1 MSLNPKFVTAEEAA
15 ALIQDGDSIMLG
27 GFVGCGS
34 ALQVIDALSKTSVK
48 DLHLVMN
55 DSSKMNGPDGD
66 EYYSWAKLI
75 HNGQVDG
82 YLGSHLG
89 TNPEAQKMQ
98 AAGQLNVDLVPQG
111 SLAEMIR
118 AGAYGLG
125 AVVTPTGVDT
135 LVEESPF
142 CLGRQTIEGKDY
154 LLMKPVKAKWA
165 ILKGYKVDKLGNVWY
180 KGTGRNFSQF
190 MAAAAEHVIV
200 EAENLVE
207 VGEILPEDVMTPG
220 ILVDYIVEVKK

>member
-1 MSLNPKFVTAEEAA
+1 MSLNPQFITAEEAA
-15 ALIQDGDSIMLG
+15 ALLKDGDSVMLS

-34 ALQVIDALSKTSVK
+34 ALQVIDAISKCGVK
-48 DLHLVMN
+48 NLRLIMN

-89 TNPEAQKMQ
+89 TNRAAQQMQ

-118 AGAYGLG
+118 AGGYGLG

-135 LVEESPF
+135 LVEDSPF

-154 LLMKPVKAKWA
+154 LLMKPVTADWA
-165 ILKGYKVDKLGNVWY
+165 IVKGAKVDKLGNVWY
-180 KGTGRNFSQF
+180 KGTGRNFAPY
-190 MAAAAEHVIV
+190 MAAAAKHVIV
-200 EAENLVE
+200 EAETLVE
-207 VGEILPEDVMTPG
+207 VGDILPEDVMTPG

>member
-1 MSLNPKFVTAEEAA
+1 MSLNPKFVTAKEAA
-15 ALIQDGDSIMLG
+15 ALIKDGDSVMLS

-34 ALQVIDALSKTSVK
+34 ALQVIDELSKTGTK
-48 DLHLVMN
+48 NLRLIMN

-89 TNPEAQKMQ
+89 TNPEASKMQ
-98 AAGQLNVDLVPQG
+98 AEGRLNVDLVPQG

-118 AGAYGLG
+118 AGGYGLG

-142 CLGRQTIEGKDY
+142 CLGRQTIEGRDY
-154 LLMKPVKAKWA
+154 LLMKPVTADWA
-165 ILKGYKVDKLGNVWY
+165 IVKGAKVDKVGNVWY
-180 KGTGRNFSQF
+180 KGTGRNFAPY
-190 MAAAAEHVIV
+190 MAAAAKHVIV
-200 EAENLVE
+200 EAEQVVE
-207 VGEILPEDVMTPG
+207 VGEILPEDVVTPG
-220 ILVDYIVEVKK
+220 ILVDYIVEVQK

>member
-15 ALIQDGDSIMLG
+15 SLIKDGDSVMLS

-34 ALQVIDALSKTSVK
+34 ALQVIDALSRTGTKN
-48 DLHLVMN
+48 LRLIMN
-55 DSSKMNGPDGD
+55 DSSKLNGPDGD

-98 AAGQLNVDLVPQG
+98 AAGELNVDLVPQG

-118 AGAYGLG
+118 AGGYGLG
-125 AVVTPTGVDT
+125 CVVTPTGVDT
-135 LVEESPF
+135 LVEDSPF
-142 CLGRQTIEGKDY
+142 CLGRIEVEGKTY
-154 LLMKPVKAKWA
+154 LMMKPVTADWA
-165 ILKGYKVDKLGNVWY
+165 IVKGARVDKLGNVWY
-180 KGTGRNFSQF
+180 KGTGRNFAPY
-190 MAAAAEHVIV
+190 MAAAAKHVIV
-200 EAENLVE
+200 EAVEVVE
-207 VGEILPEDVMTPG
+207 VGDILPEDVVTPG
-220 ILVDYIVEVKK
+220 ILVDYIVEVQH

>member
-1 MSLNPKFVTAEEAA
+1 MSLNPKFLTAKEAA
-15 ALIQDGDSIMLG
+15 ALIPDGATVMLG

-34 ALQVIDALSKTSVK
+34 ALQVIDELSKTETK
-48 DLHLVMN
+48 GLRLVMN
-55 DSSKMNGPDGD
+55 DSCKQNGPDGD

-89 TNPEAQKMQ
+89 TNPEASKMQ
-98 AAGQLNVDLVPQG
+98 AEGKLNVDLVPQG

-118 AGAYGLG
+118 AGGYGLG

-154 LLMKPVKAKWA
+154 LLMKPVTADWA

-180 KGTGRNFSQF
+180 KGTGRNFSPL
-190 MAAAAEHVIV
+190 MATAAKHVIV

-220 ILVDYIVEVKK
+220 ILVDYIVEVQK

>member
-1 MSLNPKFVTAEEAA
+1 MSLNPKFVTAKEAA
-15 ALIQDGDSIMLG
+15 ALIPDGATVMLG

-34 ALQVIDALSKTSVK
+34 ALQVIDELSKLPTK
-48 DLHLVMN
+48 GLRLVMN
-55 DSSKMNGPDGD
+55 DSCKQNGPDGD

-89 TNPEAQKMQ
+89 TNPEAAKMQ
-98 AAGQLNVDLVPQG
+98 AEGKLNVDLVPQG

-118 AGAYGLG
+118 AGGYGLG

-154 LLMKPVKAKWA
+154 LLMKPVTADWA
-165 ILKGYKVDKLGNVWY
+165 IIKGAKVDKLGNVWY
-180 KGTGRNFSQF
+180 KGTGRNFAPY
-190 MAAAAEHVIV
+190 MAAAAKHVIV
-200 EAENLVE
+200 EAETLVE
-207 VGEILPEDVMTPG
+207 VGDILPEDVVTPG
-220 ILVDYIVEVKK
+220 ILVDYIVEVQH

>member
-1 MSLNPKFVTAEEAA
+1 MSLNPKFITAEEAA
-15 ALIQDGDSIMLG
+15 ALIEDGSSVMLS

-34 ALQVIDALSKTSVK
+34 ALQVIDALSKTDVK
-48 DLHLVMN
+48 GLRLIMN
-55 DSSKMNGPDGD
+55 DSSKLNGPDGD

-98 AAGQLNVDLVPQG
+98 AAGELNVDLVPQG

-118 AGAYGLG
+118 AGGYGLG
-125 AVVTPTGVDT
+125 CVVTPTGVDT
-135 LVEESPF
+135 LVEDSPF
-142 CLGRQTIEGKDY
+142 CLGRLEVEGKTY
-154 LLMKPVKAKWA
+154 LMMKPVTADWA
-165 ILKGYKVDKLGNVWY
+165 IVKGAKVDKLGNVWY
-180 KGTGRNFSQF
+180 KGTGRNFAPY
-190 MAAAAEHVIV
+190 MAAAAKHVIV
-200 EAENLVE
+200 EAVEVVE
-207 VGEILPEDVMTPG
+207 VGEILPEDVVTPG

>member
-1 MSLNPKFVTAEEAA
+1 MSLNPKFISAAEAA
-15 ALIQDGDSIMLG
+15 ALIKDGDSVMLS

-34 ALQVIDALSKTSVK
+34 ALQVIDALAKTGTK
-48 DLHLVMN
+48 NLRLIMN
-55 DSSKMNGPDGD
+55 DSSKLNGPDGD

-118 AGAYGLG
+118 AGGYGLG

-135 LVEESPF
+135 LVEDSPF

-154 LLMKPVKAKWA
+154 LLMKPVTADWA
-165 ILKGYKVDKLGNVWY
+165 IVKGAKVDKLGNVWY
-180 KGTGRNFSQF
+180 KGTGRNFAPY
-190 MAAAAEHVIV
+190 MAAAAKHVIV
-200 EAENLVE
+200 EAVELVE
-207 VGEILPEDVMTPG
+207 VGDILPEDVVTPG
-220 ILVDYIVEVKK
+220 ILVDYIVEVQK

>member
-1 MSLNPKFVTAEEAA
+1 MSLNPKFITAKEAA
-15 ALIQDGDSIMLG
+15 ALIPDGASVMLS

-34 ALQVIDALSKTSVK
+34 ALQVIDELSKTDVK
-48 DLHLVMN
+48 GLRLIMN
-55 DSSKMNGPDGD
+55 DSSKQNGPDGD

-89 TNPEAQKMQ
+89 TNREAQEMQ
-98 AAGQLNVDLVPQG
+98 NDGRLNVDLVPQG

-118 AGAYGLG
+118 AGGYGLG

-142 CLGRQTIEGKDY
+142 CMGRQTIDGKDY
-154 LLMKPVKAKWA
+154 LLMKPVTADWA
-165 ILKGYKVDKLGNVWY
+165 IIKGAKVDKVGNVWY
-180 KGTGRNFSQF
+180 KGTGRNFAPY
-190 MAAAAEHVIV
+190 MAAAAKHVIV
-200 EAENLVE
+200 EAEQIVE
-207 VGEILPEDVMTPG
+207 VGEILPEDVVTPG
-220 ILVDYIVEVKK
+220 ILVDYIVEVQK

>member
-1 MSLNPKFVTAEEAA
+1 MSLNPKFVTAKEAA
-15 ALIQDGDSIMLG
+15 ALIKDGDSVMLS

-34 ALQVIDALSKTSVK
+34 ALQVIDELSKTGTK
-48 DLHLVMN
+48 NLRLIMN

-89 TNPEAQKMQ
+89 TNPEASKMQ
-98 AAGQLNVDLVPQG
+98 AEGRLNVDLVPQG

-118 AGAYGLG
+118 AGGYGLG

-142 CLGRQTIEGKDY
+142 CLGRQTIEGRDY
-154 LLMKPVKAKWA
+154 LLMKPVTADWA
-165 ILKGYKVDKLGNVWY
+165 IIKGARVDKLGNVWY
-180 KGTGRNFSQF
+180 KGTGRNFAPY
-190 MAAAAEHVIV
+190 MAAAAKHVIV
-200 EAENLVE
+200 EAETLVE
-207 VGEILPEDVMTPG
+207 VGDILPEDVVTPG
-220 ILVDYIVEVKK
+220 ILVDYIVEVQH

>member
-1 MSLNPKFVTAEEAA
+1 MSLNPKFITAKEAA
-15 ALIQDGDSIMLG
+15 ALIPDGASVMLS

-34 ALQVIDALSKTSVK
+34 ALQVIDELSKTDVK
-48 DLHLVMN
+48 GLRLIMN
-55 DSSKMNGPDGD
+55 DSSKQNGPDGD

-89 TNPEAQKMQ
+89 TNREAQQMQ
-98 AAGQLNVDLVPQG
+98 NDGKLNVDLVPQG

-118 AGAYGLG
+118 AGGYGLG

-135 LVEESPF
+135 LVEDSPF

-154 LLMKPVKAKWA
+154 LLMKPVTADWA
-165 ILKGYKVDKLGNVWY
+165 IIKGAKVDKLGNVWY
-180 KGTGRNFSQF
+180 KGTGRNFAPY
-190 MAAAAEHVIV
+190 MAAAAKHVIV
-200 EAENLVE
+200 EAEQVVE
-207 VGEILPEDVMTPG
+207 VGEILPEDVVTPG
-220 ILVDYIVEVKK
+220 ILVDYIVEVQK

>member
-1 MSLNPKFVTAEEAA
+1 MSLNPKFITAKEAA
-15 ALIQDGDSIMLG
+15 ALIPDGASVMLS

-34 ALQVIDALSKTSVK
+34 ALQVIDELSKTDVK
-48 DLHLVMN
+48 GLRLIMN
-55 DSSKMNGPDGD
+55 DSSKQNGPDGD

-89 TNPEAQKMQ
+89 TNREAQEMQ
-98 AAGQLNVDLVPQG
+98 NDGRLNVDLVPQG

-118 AGAYGLG
+118 AGGYGLG

-142 CLGRQTIEGKDY
+142 CLGRQTIEGRDY
-154 LLMKPVKAKWA
+154 LLMKPVTADWA
-165 ILKGYKVDKLGNVWY
+165 IIKGAKVDKVGNVWY
-180 KGTGRNFSQF
+180 KGTGRNFAPY
-190 MAAAAEHVIV
+190 MAAAAKHVIV
-200 EAENLVE
+200 EAEQVVE
-207 VGEILPEDVMTPG
+207 VGEILPEDVVTPG
-220 ILVDYIVEVKK
+220 ILVDYIVEVQK